1 MGQIAKHSGE
11 LDNET
16 WPLARLPSL
25 YRLLPV
31 SRPYSSHTLRTVVA
45 SIDRLSISQSGVSSC
60 SCEGVAVSLSIH
72 PPWMSCSATVGVKEE
87 EGKKSDVEVEYE

>member
-1 MGQIAKHSGE
+1 MRHIAKHSGE
-11 LDNET
+11 DDNET
-16 WPLARLPSL
+16 GPLELARPPSI

-60 SCEGVAVSLSIH
+60 S
-72 PPWMSCSATVGVKEE
+72 
-87 EGKKSDVEVEYE
+87 